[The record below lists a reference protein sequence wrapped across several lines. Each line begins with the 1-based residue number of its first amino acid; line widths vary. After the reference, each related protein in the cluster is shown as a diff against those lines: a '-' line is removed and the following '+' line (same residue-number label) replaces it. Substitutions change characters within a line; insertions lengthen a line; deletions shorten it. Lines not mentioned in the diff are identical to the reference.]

1 MVIEPAKKTNGAAAE
16 IAALVSEEMFSSL
29 KAPIR
34 RVTTPDVHIPYS
46 PALEKPLYPNTEKV
60 LAAIRS
66 LVR

>member
-1 MVIEPAKKTNGAAAE
+1 MVVDPANKTNGAAAE
-16 IAALVSEEMFSSL
+16 IAALASEEVFSSL

-34 RVTTPDVHIPYS
+34 RVTTPDVRIPYS
-46 PALEKPLYPNTEKV
+46 PALEEPLYPNTERV